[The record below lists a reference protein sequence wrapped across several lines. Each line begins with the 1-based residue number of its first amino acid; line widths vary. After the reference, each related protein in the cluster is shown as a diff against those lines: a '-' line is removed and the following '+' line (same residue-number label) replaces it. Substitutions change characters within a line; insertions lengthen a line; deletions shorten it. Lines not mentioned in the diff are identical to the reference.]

1 MIDGFKMGHFTNE
14 QSGTGATVI
23 VSDGG
28 AVGGVDVRGCA
39 PGTRETDLLKGCKAV
54 EWVNAVCLSGGS
66 AFGLEACDGVMQ
78 CLAEQKQGFFTG
90 THFVPIVCGAVIY
103 DLDYKKF
110 SYPSKQDGYIA
121 CKNATAD
128 ELATGS
134 VGAGTGATVGKL
146 FGMEN
151 CCKGGVGYYEI
162 KIGDVQ
168 VGAITV
174 TNSFGDIID
183 INDNGKVVA
192 GAKLNGEFVNTAD
205 FILKNACNNL
215 PKGTNTTIGC
225 VLTNAK
231 ITREQANKLAELAQ
245 NGLALSISPVH
256 TMLDGDTMFA
266 LSSGKVDADFNVLS
280 VAVTEVVRKSVLS
293 AVKK

>member
-1 MIDGFKMGHFTNE
+1 MIDGFKIGHFTNE
-14 QSGTGATVI
+14 QSGTGATVVI
-23 VSDGG
+23 SDCG

-54 EWVNAVCLSGGS
+54 ERVNAVCLCGGS

-78 CLAEQKQGFFTG
+78 YLAEQKKGFFTG

-103 DLDYKKF
+103 DLDYKDF
-110 SYPSKQDGYIA
+110 GYPSKQDGYDA
-121 CKNATAD
+121 CLNAS
-128 ELATGS
+128 EQIKVGS

-146 FGMEN
+146 FGMDN
-151 CCKGGVGYYEI
+151 CCKGGVGYYET
-162 KIGDVQ
+162 KLGDLQ
-168 VGAITV
+168 VGAIVV
-174 TNSFGDIID
+174 TNSFGDIMD
-183 INDNGKVVA
+183 ITKQGQIVA
-192 GAKLNGEFVNTAD
+192 GAKQNGKFVNTSQ
-205 FILKNACNNL
+205 FILNNAVNNL
-215 PKGTNTTIGC
+215 PKGKNTTIGC

-266 LSSGKVDADFNVLS
+266 LSSTKVDADFNILS
-280 VAVTEVVRKSVLS
+280 LAVVEVVRKAVLS